1 MAKEIKG
8 IVRPPMEMPAE
19 LQGQRSQMAVRKSA
33 KAEVPLLITLFA
45 WYCFLRAG
53 ILVVFAL
60 IVGIAPESALAQ
72 LVANHFNPMPPPQP
86 PAFAVHHPISMAPT
100 IPPEAVFYGFAIL
113 YAIVGWRWLAR
124 DWRARWAAM
133 FISGATA
140 AKIVVDWI
148 ADRAAGNP
156 APMSPA
162 QNQGILLA
170 IVWNVLICCYLAFYP
185 GMKEAFKETPW
196 E

>member
-19 LQGQRSQMAVRKSA
+19 LQGQRSRLAGRKA
-33 KAEVPLLITLFA
+33 APVEVPLLITLFA
-45 WYCFLRAG
+45 WYCFLRAAAF
-53 ILVVFAL
+53 VVFAL
-60 IVGIAPESALAQ
+60 IVGIAPESATAQ
-72 LVANHFNPMPPPQP
+72 FVAAHFNPIPPPRP
-86 PAFAVHHPISMAPT
+86 PIYAPHGPVAPS
-100 IPPEAVFYGFAIL
+100 IPPEAAFYGLAIL
-113 YAIVGWRWLAR
+113 YAVVGWRWFTR

-140 AKIVVDWI
+140 AKIAVDLM
-148 ADRAAGNP
+148 ADRATGDP
-156 APMSPA
+156 TPMSPA
-162 QNQGILLA
+162 QNQAILLA